1 MALIEFKD
9 FSFKY
14 ALCSSPAVKNI
25 DLSINDGEFVL
36 LCGQNGSGKSTLLN
50 CIKNETAPAGTR
62 TGSILFD
69 QTDIRGLSPFKSCSH
84 IGLIRQNTD
93 GQIVT
98 DSVYSELVFGL
109 ENLGADKDFIRRR
122 AAEIS
127 GYFGMGDWFSRPVD
141 KLSGGQK
148 QLLFIASA
156 LALNPRLLLLDEPT
170 AQLDPIAAGEIIRF
184 IARLCMETGTAV
196 IIAEQRL
203 EEIMPFC
210 DRVVFMDEGC
220 IKLNSAPKEICKQ
233 IPPEHEF
240 FDYLPSAAKI
250 FRKTGGQGE
259 CPLSVGD
266 ARKYLSRATEITP
279 SHKSILPNTDDEAE
293 NTPHAKN
300 NVRHTTADSKDYS
313 VELKNVSFTYEKRSN
328 DVISELSIALY
339 SDEITCILGENAAGK
354 TTLLRLLAGFIKPY
368 SGKIRFKDKS
378 SKIAY
383 LPQDS
388 KAIFCRDKLFDDIL
402 QAAKL
407 SRSGSEA
414 ARITEKTLESYRLT
428 ALRDRHPFDLSGG
441 ETQRAALAKLSVADP
456 NIYLLDE
463 PEKGLDVRS
472 KTELAGLLRALS
484 DSGKTVVL
492 VTHDMDFA
500 ARYTDR
506 CIMLFSGNTAA
517 DLNTREFFKDNRFY
531 TTTAARI
538 SSGFDD
544 NAVTDEDVI
553 RFCKE
558 NVK

>member
-14 ALCSSPAVKNI
+14 ALSSSPAVKNI

-69 QTDIRGLSPFKSCSH
+69 QLDICSLSPAKSCSQ
-84 IGLIRQNTD
+84 IGLIRQDTD

-109 ENLGADKDFIRRR
+109 ENLGADRAFIKRR
-122 AAEIS
+122 AAEVS
-127 GYFGMGDWFSRPVD
+127 GYFGMGDWFSKPVD

-148 QLLFIASA
+148 QLLSIASA

-184 IARLCMETGTAV
+184 IARLCRETGTSV

-210 DRVVFMDEGC
+210 DKVVFMDEGC
-220 IKLNSAPKEICKQ
+220 IKLNLNPKEICKQ

-240 FDYLPSAAKI
+240 FGYLPSAAKI

-266 ARKYLSRATEITP
+266 ARNYLFQTTGIAP
-279 SHKSILPNTDDEAE
+279 KHKSVLPSTDDKTRKAPKTE
-293 NTPHAKN
+293 N
-300 NVRHTTADSKDYS
+300 NVRYAANLSDCS
-313 VELKNVSFTYEKRSN
+313 VELKNISFTYEKRTN
-328 DVISELSIALY
+328 DVISELSMRLY
-339 SDEITCILGENAAGK
+339 PNEITCILGENSAGK
-354 TTLLRLLAGFIKPY
+354 TTLLRLIAGFIKPY
-368 SGKIRFKDKS
+368 SGKIIFKNKS
-378 SKIAY
+378 AKIAY

-388 KAIFCRDKLFDDIL
+388 KAIFCLDKLFDDLL
-402 QAAKL
+402 QVAGL
-407 SRSGSEA
+407 SRHEDEA
-414 ARITEKTLESYRLT
+414 IRLTEETLKNYRLDH
-428 ALRDRHPFDLSGG
+428 LRDRHPFDLSGG
-441 ETQRAALAKLSVADP
+441 ETQRAALAKLSIADP
-456 NIYLLDE
+456 DIYLLDE
-463 PEKGLDVRS
+463 PAKGLDIIS
-472 KTELAGLLRALS
+472 KTELADILKILS
-484 DSGKTVVL
+484 KSGKTVVL

-506 CIMLFSGNTAA
+506 CIMLFSGNAAA
-517 DLNTREFFKDNRFY
+517 DLSTRDFFKDNCFY

-538 SSGFDD
+538 SAGFDD
-544 NAVTDEDVI
+544 NAITDEDVI

-558 NVK
+558 HVK